1 MKNHGDLL
9 GPEQMITASAPP
21 QMAWATRNPRHEAR
35 DLYRMVT
42 CGNASIES
50 IRDLIAV
57 PDHIAA
63 TLREYAKRC
72 PEDGKRI
79 EAVLQFRERVA
90 DQFERLV
97 EGGQPLAVSPQQ
109 RLTLTRQESFAD
121 SPEEVLAPEEAFVN

>member
-1 MKNHGDLL
+1 
-9 GPEQMITASAPP
+9 MITASAPP
-21 QMAWATRNPRHEAR
+21 QMVWATRNPRHEAR